1 MFVASNIPVL
11 MYHHI
16 SPSSGCLTTSPENF
30 ERQMA
35 WLARSGWNTLGADEF
50 SHYLKHGK
58 APRKSILLT
67 FDDGYLDNWV
77 YAHPVL
83 ERHGLS
89 HAMAAR
95 CAQAPPRWP
104 KKCVTRRSADHA
116 KPQGM

>member
-1 MFVASNIPVL
+1 
-11 MYHHI
+11 
-16 SPSSGCLTTSPENF
+16 
-30 ERQMA
+30 MA

-83 ERHGLS
+83 ERHGLKATMFLVMEWPHDLPMRP
-89 HAMAAR
+89 HA
-95 CAQAPPRWP
+95 
-104 KKCVTRRSADHA
+104 
-116 KPQGM
+116 G